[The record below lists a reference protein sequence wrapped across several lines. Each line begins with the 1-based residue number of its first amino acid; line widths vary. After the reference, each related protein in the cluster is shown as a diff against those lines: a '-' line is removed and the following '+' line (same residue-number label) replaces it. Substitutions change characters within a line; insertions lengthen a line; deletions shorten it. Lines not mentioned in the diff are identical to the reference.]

1 MNINSYLEEY
11 FEWYNILE
19 KLDDDD
25 DDDYFG
31 HYLAAILCT
40 WPGAKGNGVSRNV
53 RSSLDGETEFL
64 CVWLN
69 STWLISPLEHQSYYI
84 IIIIF
89 FHICL
94 PHQNN

>member
-19 KLDDDD
+19 NLDYYY
-25 DDDYFG
+25 YFG
-31 HYLAAILCT
+31 HYLATILCT
-40 WPGAKGNGVSRNV
+40 WPGAKGNDVSRNV
-53 RSSLDGETEFL
+53 RYSLDGETEFL

-69 STWLISPLEHQSYYI
+69 STWLISPLEHKSYRI

-94 PHQNN
+94 PHKND